1 MTDRRDHVFP
11 TRVDR
16 WLVAV
21 LAVSFAGSVAAVLA
35 AAREEPEE
43 ATIAGLMVGASFALV
58 AAVAVPT
65 HYIVRER
72 ELVIR
77 SGFIRRSIPLAS
89 IRRVYPTRNPLS
101 APAWSLKRLGIEYHT
116 GARRGLALI
125 SPAAR
130 EEFLDIISRRAGLT
144 PSGSELVRGP

>member
-21 LAVSFAGSVAAVLA
+21 LTISAVGSVAAILA
-35 AAREEPEE
+35 AAREEPAE
-43 ATIAGLMVGASFALV
+43 ATIGGLILGGSFALV
-58 AAVAVPT
+58 AAVALPT
-65 HYIVRER
+65 HYINRER

-89 IRRVYPTRNPLS
+89 IRRVYPTHNPLS
-101 APAWSLKRLGIEYHT
+101 APAWSLDRLGVEYDS

-130 EEFLDIISRRAGLT
+130 EEFLDLIARRAGLT
-144 PSGSELVRGP
+144 AAGRELVRGR